1 MEEKLRNQLHEIL
14 DIVIQ
19 TNGFNQ
25 RRRIKTGTL
34 PTVFFNYSGHV
45 NSLSID
51 LHADGWEIS
60 QSPTKTWDLS
70 LDKPIPD
77 NVINTIRREMEAA
90 LSDKKESDVLRRDI
104 HTYEKELIQKKKHLS
119 EMRKELKKMER
130 EGK

>member
-14 DIVIQ
+14 DIVIH

-25 RRRIKTGTL
+25 RRRTKTGTL
-34 PTVFFNYSGHV
+34 PTVFFNYYGHV

-51 LHADGWEIS
+51 LHADGWATS
-60 QSPTKTWDLS
+60 QDPTKSWDLS
-70 LDKPIPD
+70 FDEPISD
-77 NVINTIRREMEAA
+77 NVIATIRREMDAA

-104 HTYEKELIQKKKHLS
+104 DTYEKELIQKKKHLS

-130 EGK
+130 KGK

>member
-25 RRRIKTGTL
+25 RRRTKTGTL

-51 LHADGWEIS
+51 LHADGWATS
-60 QSPTKTWDLS
+60 QGPTKTWDLS
-70 LDKPIPD
+70 FDEPISD
-77 NVINTIRREMEAA
+77 NVIATIRREMDAA

-104 HTYEKELIQKKKHLS
+104 DTYEKELIQKKKNLS
-119 EMRKELKKMER
+119 AMKKELKKMER

>member
-25 RRRIKTGTL
+25 RQRTKTGTL

-51 LHADGWEIS
+51 LHADGWAAS
-60 QSPTKTWDLS
+60 QGPTKTWDLS
-70 LDKPIPD
+70 FDEPISD
-77 NVINTIRREMEAA
+77 NVIATIRREMDAA

-104 HTYEKELIQKKKHLS
+104 DTYEKELIQKKKDLS
-119 EMRKELKKMER
+119 AMKKELKKMER
-130 EGK
+130 KGK

>member
-1 MEEKLRNQLHEIL
+1 MEEKLKNQLHEIL

-25 RRRIKTGTL
+25 RRRTKTGTL

-51 LHADGWEIS
+51 LHADGWTTS
-60 QSPTKTWDLS
+60 QGPTKSWDLS
-70 LDKPIPD
+70 FDEPISD
-77 NVINTIRREMEAA
+77 IVIETIRREMEAA

-104 HTYEKELIQKKKHLS
+104 DTYEKELLQRKKNLNA
-119 EMRKELKKMER
+119 MRKELKKMER

>member
-25 RRRIKTGTL
+25 RRRTKTGTL

-51 LHADGWEIS
+51 LHADGWATS
-60 QSPTKTWDLS
+60 QSPTKSWDLS
-70 LDKPIPD
+70 FDEPIPD
-77 NVINTIRREMEAA
+77 NVIATIRREMDAA

-104 HTYEKELIQKKKHLS
+104 DTYEKELIQKKKNLS
-119 EMRKELKKMER
+119 AMKKELKKMER

>member
-25 RRRIKTGTL
+25 RRRTKTGTL

-51 LHADGWEIS
+51 LHADGWATS
-60 QSPTKTWDLS
+60 QGPTKTWDLS
-70 LDKPIPD
+70 FDEPIPD
-77 NVINTIRREMEAA
+77 NIIATIRREMDAA

-104 HTYEKELIQKKKHLS
+104 YTYEKELIQKKKNLS
-119 EMRKELKKMER
+119 AMKKELKKMER

>member
-1 MEEKLRNQLHEIL
+1 MEEKLKNQLHEIL

-25 RRRIKTGTL
+25 RRRKKTGTL

-51 LHADGWEIS
+51 LHADGWAPS
-60 QSPTKTWDLS
+60 QGPTKSWDLS
-70 LDKPIPD
+70 FNEPILDI
-77 NVINTIRREMEAA
+77 VIETIRREMEAA
-90 LSDKKESDVLRRDI
+90 LSDKKESDVLSRDI
-104 HTYEKELIQKKKHLS
+104 DAYEKELIQKKKNLS
-119 EMRKELKKMER
+119 EMKKELKKMER